1 MSDSSTLDPVEAS
14 HAVLEELKRQRTE
27 GVRHIYM
34 EDSTIDGLER
44 LLGRKCEGDHK
55 PVTVARAHNELRF
68 HQWFEESS
76 PLPQLRRAKLF
87 LLKLLPL
94 RLTQS

>member
-44 LLGRKCEGDHK
+44 LLGSENGQETKNLQSVPC
-55 PVTVARAHNELRF
+55 ARAHNRKGSLSGSKSIFRS
-68 HQWFEESS
+68 HS
-76 PLPQLRRAKLF
+76 
-87 LLKLLPL
+87 
-94 RLTQS
+94 